1 MRRFMLDMRRG
12 PSKTAAMPEFDVA
25 VAGLGAMGSAALAAC
40 ADRGLRCAGFDRFA
54 PPHVLGASSGKSRLI
69 RQAYFEDPCY
79 VPLVLRAYELWRELE
94 SRTGTRLLRQTGLL
108 AAGPAD
114 GILLGGTL
122 ESARRFDLPV
132 QCLDAAQVRRRYPQV
147 QTRSGEAA
155 VFEEAGGML
164 APELAVRAQIDAARA
179 AGAEIYFGAALET
192 WTADSAG
199 VELRFESGDTV
210 RAKRLILAL
219 GPWARE
225 LLQKLGVAARV
236 QRNVQVWFSPAS
248 HAYDVA
254 AFPAFLLE
262 RSELPAILY
271 GFPDAGDGVKA
282 AFHGLGET
290 TGAEHADR
298 AIHPQTDVVPVARA
312 LESWMPGAAS
322 TFLEAKACLYTLTP
336 DEHFV
341 VDVHPEHPRAIVLG
355 GFSGHGF
362 KFAPVI
368 GEIAAQLALD
378 GGTPHPIARFSL
390 RRFS

>member
-1 MRRFMLDMRRG
+1 
-12 PSKTAAMPEFDVA
+12 MPEFDVA

-40 ADRGLRCAGFDRFA
+40 AARGVRCAGFDRYA
-54 PPHVLGASSGKSRLI
+54 PPHALGASSGKSRLI

-79 VPLVLRAYELWRELE
+79 VPLLLRAYELWRELQ
-94 SRTGTRLLRQTGLL
+94 SRTGTPLLRQTGLL

-114 GILLGGTL
+114 GVLLRGTL

-132 QCLDAAQVRRRYPQV
+132 RSLDAPQVRRRYPQL
-147 QTRSGEAA
+147 QIRDDEAA

-164 APELAVRAQIDAARA
+164 APEAAVRAQIDTARA
-179 AGAEIYFGAALET
+179 AGAEIRFGAALET

-199 VELRFESGDTV
+199 VELRFEGGHIL
-210 RAKRLILAL
+210 RAQRLILAL
-219 GPWARE
+219 GPWARG
-225 LLQKLGVAARV
+225 LLEELGVAARV
-236 QRNVQVWFSPAS
+236 QRNVQVWFAPAS
-248 HAYDVA
+248 GAYDVA

-262 RSELPAILY
+262 RKELPAILY
-271 GFPDAGDGVKA
+271 GFPDAADGVKA

-290 TGAEHADR
+290 TDPEHADR
-298 AIHPQTDVVPVARA
+298 AIHPHVDVAPVARA
-312 LESWMPGAAS
+312 LESWMPGAAR

-378 GGTPHPIARFSL
+378 GGTPHPIERFSL